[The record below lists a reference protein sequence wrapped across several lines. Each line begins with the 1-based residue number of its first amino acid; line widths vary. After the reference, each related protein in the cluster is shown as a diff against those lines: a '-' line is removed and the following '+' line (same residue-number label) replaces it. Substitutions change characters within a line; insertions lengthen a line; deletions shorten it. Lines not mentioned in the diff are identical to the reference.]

1 MHLLFLL
8 ALPLLLCLVL
18 MLNTIIRR
26 YLRNKQQQLGLLWLS
41 QCQPMLSDLQKHR
54 GLSHGFLS
62 GGKELLL
69 ELQLLHAKVQQHI
82 ETINATGEWITQDEQ
97 WLSIQQHWRKLST
110 GFRYNTVDNNLAQHN
125 LLIKNLLSMIN
136 NLAEHHQLLLL
147 AINET
152 TPLHITWRDLLQ
164 IAETIGQARAIGTGV
179 AASRQCLDT
188 DKIKLNLLCQRITQ
202 YTQEIHGE
210 LTDINEAREQIEIL
224 LFCINQQIIQDNVS
238 IDAQQFFNIATEA
251 MDGLYEDYQ
260 TLIKTM
266 LKKAQSHNS
275 LQFTLS
281 AKRLIAQ

>member
-8 ALPLLLCLVL
+8 ALPLLLCVAL
-18 MLNTIIRR
+18 MLNTFIRGH
-26 YLRNKQQQLGLLWLS
+26 LRNKQQQLGLLWLS
-41 QCQPMLSDLQKHR
+41 QCQLMLSDLQKHR

-82 ETINATGEWITQDEQ
+82 ETINATGEWVNEDEQ
-97 WLSIQQHWRKLST
+97 WLNIQQHWRRLST
-110 GFRYNTVDNNLAQHN
+110 GFRYNTVENNLAQHN

-147 AINET
+147 AINEA
-152 TPLHITWRDLLQ
+152 TPLHITWRDLLH

-179 AASRQCLDT
+179 AASKKCLDT
-188 DKIKLNLLCQRITQ
+188 DKIKLNLLCQKITQ
-202 YTQEIHGE
+202 LTQEIHGE
-210 LTDINEAREQIEIL
+210 LADINEAREQIEIL

-260 TLIKTM
+260 TLVKAM
-266 LKKAQSHNS
+266 LKKAQNRSCFQLVFS
-275 LQFTLS
+275 P
-281 AKRLIAQ
+281 KRLTAQ